1 MKKSIIYTLVL
12 IGLAIISRLIPHWP
26 NLTAVTAVAFT
37 GGLLFGK
44 RLIAL
49 VIPFLAIF
57 LSDLVLNNTV
67 YYNGSFTFYTE
78 GLGYIYAA
86 YLLVA
91 LLGVLNFGKNKAL
104 HVTIGGLSGAILFFL
119 ITNFG
124 SWMVQPMYTPDLTGL
139 MSSYIAGVP
148 FLVNQILGTMVY
160 GMVIFG
166 IYRLVETN
174 TSFVES
180 TS

>member
-1 MKKSIIYTLVL
+1 
-12 IGLAIISRLIPHWP
+12 
-26 NLTAVTAVAFT
+26 
-37 GGLLFGK
+37 
-44 RLIAL
+44 
-49 VIPFLAIF
+49 
-57 LSDLVLNNTV
+57 
-67 YYNGSFTFYTE
+67 
-78 GLGYIYAA
+78 
-86 YLLVA
+86 
-91 LLGVLNFGKNKAL
+91 
-104 HVTIGGLSGAILFFL
+104 
-119 ITNFG
+119 
-124 SWMVQPMYTPDLTGL
+124 MYTPDLTGL